1 MSLINK
7 MLKDL
12 ETRQGGGGRADRPIF
27 QDLHSSR
34 SERHRGRRAPV
45 VALMLLLSGVA
56 GIYSWNRWG
65 DNKAT
70 VVSAT
75 VPMQTLAQTPVAI
88 EQPSVTAPTPA
99 PPVPAATKEPAP
111 VTKPTSP
118 RMDKV
123 DRVGNERSKSATKQ
137 ASPATPPQAMVTAAA
152 KSETG
157 TGPARIEKTDRPYS
171 AAELAEN
178 AFQEAVRLRTQ
189 GDAVGA
195 ERRVRALLVTDPKHV
210 KARELLTGLYLEN
223 GRWLEAQDTLE
234 QGMAQLPAHLAFRY
248 QLARL
253 HLERG
258 EEARAV
264 SLLEAAR
271 GPGQTDPELP
281 AFLAALY
288 QRSGRHAEA
297 VKSYQEA
304 LTSRPQEGRW
314 WVGLGISLET
324 QKDSDAART
333 AYRRALDTG
342 RLTSNLARYAED
354 RLKALVVR

>member
-1 MSLINK
+1 V
-7 MLKDL
+7 
-12 ETRQGGGGRADRPIF
+12 AAPIP
-27 QDLHSSR
+27 
-34 SERHRGRRAPV
+34 E
-45 VALMLLLSGVA
+45 
-56 GIYSWNRWG
+56 
-65 DNKAT
+65 
-70 VVSAT
+70 
-75 VPMQTLAQTPVAI
+75 
-88 EQPSVTAPTPA
+88 SV
-99 PPVPAATKEPAP
+99 PPVPAVAKESAAVVKPKPAKARTSSP
-111 VTKPTSP
+111 VKPQP
-118 RMDKV
+118 V
-123 DRVGNERSKSATKQ
+123 A
-137 ASPATPPQAMVTAAA
+137 TAAA
-152 KSETG
+152 KAEAG
-157 TGPARIEKTDRPYS
+157 TGPARSEKTDRPYS

-178 AFQEAVRLRTQ
+178 AYQEAARLRAQ
-189 GDAVGA
+189 GDAAGA
-195 ERRVRALLVTDPKHV
+195 ERRVRALLATDPKHV
-210 KARELLTGLYLEN
+210 KARELLTGLQLEN

-258 EEARAV
+258 EAARAV

-271 GPGQTDPELP
+271 LPGQTDPELP

-297 VKSYQEA
+297 VTSYQEA
-304 LTSRPQEGRW
+304 LAARPQEGRW

-354 RLKALVVR
+354 RLKALVTR